1 MNAAGWKRAA
11 HSEGVFMI
19 FRSIAIAV
27 SAAWFGMLSAM
38 PAQAQS
44 DLLVAPTRL
53 VLEKDSGG
61 EVVIS
66 NKGDSAATYRIS
78 LVLRRMENDGR
89 VVAVD
94 EAEASP
100 EEAAAIDILT
110 YAPRRVTLASQESRT
125 IRIGVRAPDTLPQ
138 GEYRAHLLFR
148 SIPDAAD
155 PVGAANTP
163 ASDGMSIQ
171 LTPIYGVAIPVI
183 VRVGPVDGEVTITQA
198 KVANRDGRHTIDVEL
213 ARSGNRSVYGNL
225 AVMRQGSKEP
235 VARIKGIA
243 VYPEI
248 ERRTVAIPVDVAGAN
263 GAGELTVEF
272 VETDPAGKGQPTSV
286 AVTR

>member
-1 MNAAGWKRAA
+1 MT
-11 HSEGVFMI
+11 

-198 KVANRDGRHTIDVEL
+198 KVANRDGRHMIDVEL
-213 ARSGNRSVYGNL
+213 ARSGNRSVYGDL
-225 AVMRQGSKEP
+225 AVMRQGSTEP